1 MRLTGFDLTDYERL
15 LDAALEEGWRFL
27 TVEEYLR
34 NPDREGPFVV
44 LRHDVDRR
52 LSNAVAMADSEAE
65 RGVQS
70 TYYFRTSTFDP
81 DVVRSMSEQGH
92 EIGYH
97 YEDLAKTRGDVDA
110 ARDRFAENLAQFRQ
124 HADVTTVCAHG
135 SPLSPHTN
143 TEMWTDDGELEAY
156 DLLGEA
162 YLSIDF
168 DNQRQSGLFYL
179 SDTSRDW
186 DAELPNFGRVRT
198 TDCVIDAIRSGSCS
212 KLYLLAHPC
221 RWSKSR
227 LEFLE
232 RSSWDVAAETVKSV
246 VKRAHRFQRA

>member
-1 MRLTGFDLTDYERL
+1 MRLTGFDLSDYERL
-15 LDAALEEGWRFL
+15 LDAALAEGWRFV

-34 NPDREGPFVV
+34 SSDLKEPFVV

-52 LSNAVAMADSEAE
+52 LANAVAMADAEAE

-81 DVVRSMSEQGH
+81 NVVRSMSEQGH

-97 YEDLAKTRGDVDA
+97 YEDLAKTRGDVEA
-110 ARDRFAENLAQFRQ
+110 ARDRFAGNLEQFRQ
-124 HADVTTVCAHG
+124 HADVTTACAHG
-135 SPLSPHTN
+135 SPLSPHVN
-143 TEMWTDDGELEAY
+143 TDMWTDDRELKAY

-162 YLSIDF
+162 YLSIEF
-168 DNQRQSGLFYL
+168 DNQRPSGLFYL

-186 DAELPNFGRVRT
+186 DADLPDFGRVRS
-198 TDCVIDAIRSGSCS
+198 TDCVIDAIRSGACS
-212 KLYLLAHPC
+212 ELYLLAHPC

-227 LEFLE
+227 LEFIE

-246 VKRAHRFQRA
+246 VAQAHRFQRA